1 VDSKARFAVSSES
14 GEIKL
19 FDEIGKNANCKYAGL
34 GDPVVHL
41 ESTKDGKW
49 LLATFK
55 SYLLLIPTETDDELS
70 LYEKKIKIN
79 ERPRPIKLSIKLEHL
94 QLCKIDNVEM
104 IPAKFDERKGVK

>member
-1 VDSKARFAVSSES
+1 VDPRLEKGSENWKSYQTSPEFNRISVDSKGRFAVSSES

-55 SYLLLIPTETDDELS
+55 NYLLLIPTETDDELS

-79 ERPRPIKLSIKLEHL
+79 
-94 QLCKIDNVEM
+94 
-104 IPAKFDERKGVK
+104 